1 MEGISREEY
10 KARAERVRQ
19 EIEREGWAALI
30 LFSDTTRTSNV
41 RYLAD
46 IRPVEGVSDIS
57 MAIAAVSVDADPV
70 LYVSLMNLLYAQ
82 EVAWFP
88 VQPFSELVKG
98 LVDLRTKIGKGTIGV
113 AGLGFMPAGVHDVL
127 RGVFGMSAIQHVGAE
142 RFMGRIKARKSPAEL
157 ALLRR
162 AGELTVVGLDA
173 IQRAVCDRTPKT
185 EREIARY
192 ASQELFVAG
201 GDGPSMEICIQSG
214 PHSTYN
220 IMKSTDRVVVAGD
233 SILIEMGA
241 KYRGYVT
248 DIARGATVGAV
259 DPRQEGIIVAA
270 AQAMEVACARLKPG
284 ITAGELNSVIA
295 QSMAQS
301 GFGEYSEEAQ
311 GHGTGHGIGTDIEE
325 EEPWIRPGSEFVLEE
340 NMVFALKASAFIPGL
355 AGVRVEDNLLV
366 TRSGC
371 ENLTPYPRVLKW

>member
-1 MEGISREEY
+1 MEGISGEEY
-10 KARAERVRQ
+10 RARAERVRAAMVG
-19 EIEREGWAALI
+19 EDLAALI
-30 LFSDTTRTSNV
+30 LFADTTRTSNV

-57 MAIAAVSVDADPV
+57 MAVAVVPADSDPT
-70 LYVSLMNLLYAQ
+70 LFVSLMNLQYGR

-88 VQPFSELVKG
+88 VQPFSEMVPSLTNLRMKVGKG
-98 LVDLRTKIGKGTIGV
+98 KIGI
-113 AGLGFMPAGVHDVL
+113 AGLGFMPVGVHDVL
-127 RGVFGMSAIQHVGAE
+127 KGVFGMSGIEIVGAE
-142 RFMGRIKARKSPAEL
+142 RFMGRLKARKSAAEL

-162 AGELTVVGLDA
+162 AGELTVIGLEA
-173 IQRAVCDRTPKT
+173 IRRAVCEKPRKT

-192 ASQELFVAG
+192 ASQELFAAD

-220 IMKSTDRVVVAGD
+220 IMKSTDRVVSEGD

-241 KYRGYVT
+241 KYRSYVT
-248 DIARGATVGAV
+248 DIARGATVGVV
-259 DPRQEGIIVAA
+259 DRRQEGIIQAA
-270 AQAMEVACARLKPG
+270 AHAVDEACATLKPG
-284 ITAGELNSVIA
+284 VTAGELNAVIA
-295 QSMAQS
+295 TSMARS
-301 GFGEYSEEAQ
+301 GYGEYSEEAQ

-325 EEPWIRPGSEFVLEE
+325 EEPWIRPGSPFVLEE

-366 TRSGC
+366 TKSGC

>member
-1 MEGISREEY
+1 MEGISLEEY
-10 KARAERVRQ
+10 RSRATRVQ
-19 EIEREGWAALI
+19 ASMEREGLAALI
-30 LFSDTTRTSNV
+30 LFADTTRTSNV

-57 MAIAAVSVDADPV
+57 MAIAVVPADSDPTLFVSQ
-70 LYVSLMNLLYAQ
+70 MNLLYGR

-88 VQPFSELVKG
+88 VQPFSEMVKG
-98 LVDLRTKIGKGTIGV
+98 LVDLRMKVGKGKIGV
-113 AGLGFMPAGVHDVL
+113 AGLGFMPVGAYEVIK
-127 RGVFGMSAIQHVGAE
+127 GVFGMSAIQIVGAE
-142 RFMGRIKARKSPAEL
+142 QFMGRIKAKKSPAEL
-157 ALLRR
+157 RLLRK
-162 AGELTVVGLDA
+162 AGEFTVVGLDA
-173 IQRAVCDRTPKT
+173 IRQEVCNGPRKT
-185 EREIARY
+185 EREIATFAAREIF
-192 ASQELFVAG
+192 AAG

-220 IMKSTDRVVVAGD
+220 IMKSTDRVVTDGD

-259 DPRQEGIIVAA
+259 DKRQEGIIRAA
-270 AQAMEVACARLKPG
+270 AEALDDACARLKPG
-284 ITAGELNSVIA
+284 VTAGELNSVIA
-295 QSMAQS
+295 KSMAKS
-301 GFGEYSEEAQ
+301 GYGEYSEEAQ

-325 EEPWIRPGSEFVLEE
+325 EEPWIRPGSQFVLEE

-366 TRSGC
+366 TSSGC
-371 ENLTPYPRVLKW
+371 EVLTPYPRVLKW

>member
-10 KARAERVRQ
+10 KSRAERVRAAV
-19 EIEREGWAALI
+19 EREGWAALI

-57 MAIAAVSVDADPV
+57 MAIAAIPRDADPV

-88 VQPFSELVKG
+88 VQPFSEMVKG
-98 LVDLRTKIGKGTIGV
+98 LVDLRSKIGTGTIGV

-127 RGVFGMSAIQHVGAE
+127 RGVFGMSAIQLVGAE
-142 RFMGRIKARKSPAEL
+142 RFMGRIKARKSAAEL
-157 ALLRR
+157 VLLRR

-173 IQRAVCDRTPKT
+173 IQRAVCDKTPKT

-192 ASQELFVAG
+192 ASQELFAAG

-220 IMKSTDRVVVAGD
+220 IMKSTDRVVTTGD

-259 DPRQEGIIVAA
+259 DRRQEGIIAAA
-270 AQAMEVACARLKPG
+270 AQAMEDASMRLKPG

-295 QSMAQS
+295 ESMAQS

-340 NMVFALKASAFIPGL
+340 GMVFALKASAFIPGL

>member
-1 MEGISREEY
+1 LT
-10 KARAERVRQ
+10 
-19 EIEREGWAALI
+19 ALI

-57 MAIAAVSVDADPV
+57 MAVVVVPSDSDPTLFVSQ
-70 LYVSLMNLLYAQ
+70 MNLQYGS

-88 VQPFSELVKG
+88 ARPFSEMVGSLA
-98 LVDLRTKIGKGTIGV
+98 DLRMKIGKGKVGI
-113 AGLGFMPAGVHDVL
+113 AGLGFMPVGVYEVFT
-127 RGVFGMSAIQHVGAE
+127 GVFGMSGIEIVGAE
-142 RFMGRIKARKSPAEL
+142 RFMGRLKARKSLAEI
-157 ALLRR
+157 ALLRK

-173 IQRAVCDRTPKT
+173 IKRAVCSPPDKT

-192 ASQELFVAG
+192 ASQEIFAAG

-248 DIARGATVGAV
+248 DIARGATVGVV
-259 DPRQEGIIVAA
+259 DKRQEGIIHAA
-270 AQAMEVACARLKPG
+270 AHALDKATAVLKPG
-284 ITAGELNSVIA
+284 MTAGDLNRLIA
-295 QSMAQS
+295 DSMAQS

-325 EEPWIRPGSEFVLEE
+325 EEPWIRPGSSFVLVVEACR
-340 NMVFALKASAFIPGL
+340 NRLFLRRR
-355 AGVRVEDNLLV
+355 RVEQ
-366 TRSGC
+366 
-371 ENLTPYPRVLKW
+371 